1 MGLPVNIQELING
14 KVVEWERLEFKKGW
28 NPEDVLHSVCAFAN
42 DINNWG
48 GGYIIIGIAAKDG
61 VPVLPPAGL
70 SLESLDRIQGEL
82 TGYCYKIQPNYLPIT
97 QPYIMDGKHI
107 LVIWCPAGDMRP
119 YSCPSTLG
127 DDGRRQYYIRSGSRS
142 IMAPGAYQVRL
153 VELTAKVPFDDRINQ
168 EAQLNDLD
176 LGLIR
181 EFLQVVGSDLF
192 DESVSIPFPELCRQ
206 MQIARGPAE
215 YLRPVNVGLMFFN
228 REPHKFFNRAWI
240 ELAIHPDDTGRNFIT
255 EEFKG
260 PLHHQIRNC
269 LAYLKKEVIRS
280 EVRKI
285 TGQAESVTMSNYPFN
300 ALEEVISNAVYH
312 KSYADQAPVEIQVF
326 PDKITILSYPGPMP
340 PITNPDLQER
350 RVVSRIY
357 RNRRIGDFLKELDL
371 TEGKS
376 TGFPIIRDAM
386 AANGSPDPVFYTD
399 EQQLLFLVTF
409 PCHPEFL
416 VTKTVAKIMPKS
428 GAKLSIDDIN
438 SFFVEG
444 FDYQILSKVLDN
456 DISDVVDAVRNL
468 LRTKISANIVT
479 KSGAKISTK
488 SGAKIGTKSSAKISA
503 KKGPELVSVRDVDL
517 SIIFDLLGA
526 GNKTRKELL
535 QKIGLANKTENFEK
549 YLKVFMEIGLIEWTI
564 PDRKTSK
571 LQQYRITEKGKK
583 LLKK

>member
-1 MGLPVNIQELING
+1 MGLPVNIQELIQG

-48 GGYIIIGIAAKDG
+48 GGYIIIGVAAKDG
-61 VPVLPPAGL
+61 VPGLPPEGL

-82 TGYCYKIQPNYLPIT
+82 TGYCYKIQPNYLPIS
-97 QPYIMDGKHI
+97 QPYIIDGRQI

-142 IMAPGAYQVRL
+142 IMAQGAYQVRL

-168 EAQLNDLD
+168 EAKLNDLD

-181 EFLQVVGSDLF
+181 EFLQMVGSDLF

-228 REPHKFFNRAWI
+228 REPHRFFNRAYI

-255 EEFKG
+255 EVFKG

-269 LAYLKKEVIRS
+269 MAYLKKEVIRS

-285 TGQAESVTMSNYPFN
+285 TGQAESVTASNYPFN

-386 AANGSPDPVFYTD
+386 AANGSPEPVFYTD
-399 EQQLLFLVTF
+399 EQQLLFMVTL
-409 PCHPEFL
+409 PCHPEL
-416 VTKTVAKIMPKS
+416 
-428 GAKLSIDDIN
+428 
-438 SFFVEG
+438 
-444 FDYQILSKVLDN
+444 ILSKSGTKSGTKLTLGDIDSFFTEGVDIQSLSSFLDN
-456 DISDVVDAVRNL
+456 DISDVRDYVREYI
-468 LRTKISANIVT
+468 RSKTVSKTVS
-479 KSGAKISTK
+479 KSMSKYLSVIDTL
-488 SGAKIGTKSSAKISA
+488 TDE
-503 KKGPELVSVRDVDL
+503 KKREEILKV
-517 SIIFDLLGA
+517 LGLT
-526 GNKTRKELL
+526 NHSR
-535 QKIGLANKTENFEK
+535 NFEAYIK
-549 YLKVFMEIGLIEWTI
+549 PLLNCGILEMTI
-564 PDRKTSK
+564 PNKPKSRF
-571 LQQYRITEKGKK
+571 QAYRLTERGKK
-583 LLKK
+583 LLKI